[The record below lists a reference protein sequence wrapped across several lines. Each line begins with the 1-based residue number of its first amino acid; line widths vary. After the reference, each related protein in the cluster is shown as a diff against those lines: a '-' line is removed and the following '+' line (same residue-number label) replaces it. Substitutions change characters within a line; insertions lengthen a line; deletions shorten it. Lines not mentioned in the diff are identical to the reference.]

1 MIVIFFLLT
10 SNTVLLVA
18 LVYFSSPIYT
28 TLTVSLPA
36 LNPPTFKV
44 SEVLLDVNTLS
55 PTYTVYVP
63 LISSGIVTLIVAFWS
78 TVILLTSIFIVGL
91 TLDTVKSVLL

>member
-10 SNTVLLVA
+10 SNIVLLVA

-36 LNPPTFKV
+36 LNPPTLKV

-63 LISSGIVTLIVAFWS
+63 LISLGIVILIVAFWS